1 MCLLAKYVFMHLSG
15 VGKRFAFLVSAS
27 LTVEEQWVESH
38 LPLTAAEVGI
48 SHWPPFSW
56 NDHIPFRLNWEMEEE
71 NVLRTFTEP
80 WIWLWPLD
88 FFKDE
93 GIISPF
99 CSGILFQTSVTESPN
114 WSALPQQD
122 TRGDCND
129 MAPSQSSLHEE
140 KSNTRVNSIE
150 FIPLYSGM
158 DTRDHNSQT
167 YQWTLKTKA
176 ILWVIFKT

>member
-1 MCLLAKYVFMHLSG
+1 MCLLAKHVFMHLSG
-15 VGKRFAFLVSAS
+15 FGKRFAFLVPAS
-27 LTVEEQWVESH
+27 LTAEQWRAPH
-38 LPLTAAEVGI
+38 LPLTAADVDI
-48 SHWPPFSW
+48 SRWPPFLW
-56 NDHIPFRLNWEMEEE
+56 NDHIPFRMNWETEEE

-99 CSGILFQTSVTESPN
+99 RSGILFQISVKESPN
-114 WSALPQQD
+114 WSALPQKY
-122 TRGDCND
+122 RRWDCNGT
-129 MAPSQSSLHEE
+129 APSQSSLH
-140 KSNTRVNSIE
+140 KQKPNTHVNSIE
-150 FIPLYSGM
+150 FIPLYLGM